1 MKSHFKVMGTFDIG
15 GGLQTASVEIDRT
28 SGIVSVRPFRR
39 RRAYSL
45 PLAAVAAWICQ
56 SILRAEVR
64 ERRSVGRG
72 RRRARSP

>member
-1 MKSHFKVMGTFDIG
+1 MKKSRFRVVGTFDLAG
-15 GGLQTASVEIDRT
+15 GAQTATVEIDRA

-56 SILRAEVR
+56 VIIRGEVR
-64 ERRSVGRG
+64 ERRVAKRG
-72 RRRARSP
+72 RRRQ